1 MLCFIKVQEIL
12 SVCFLQEISCAV
24 MSDRALHMLFPDVEY
39 ADKHLKNSLLWS
51 AQNVFP
57 GGRNNYNKWRRELGL
72 LED

>member
-1 MLCFIKVQEIL
+1 
-12 SVCFLQEISCAV
+12 
-24 MSDRALHMLFPDVEY
+24 MSDRSLHMLFFDVEY